1 MKLYLFKNWNEKLKL
16 VLVRFPLSLLLVLG
30 TSVLF
35 VLKIHDYK
43 VEISEFM
50 WPLFLG
56 GIFLSIATTLLC
68 EEMRNKL
75 MAISVEILVV
85 VIWLVY
91 CLTLPKHLQA
101 VHIYQVVVISVS
113 FALSIF
119 FIAFLKKAREIPF
132 WNFVYNI
139 IVLLLVTYL
148 FASVLMGGLG
158 LALLSLDKLFH
169 VVINEKVYGYLN
181 VFCFVI
187 FAPVYWLASIP
198 YADDK
203 FDNHVQFNKVLKILG
218 LYILLP
224 ILCIYLS
231 ILYVYMFQIIA
242 KWELPNG
249 WVSTLVSALG
259 IGGLL
264 TIIILYPLR
273 VRGEN
278 KIVVWQAK
286 YFPLVLL
293 PLLVLMFIAIVR
305 RLDDYGTT
313 INRLYV
319 LLLNLWLFGVSI
331 WLFIVQSKYIKWI
344 VVSFALVAFLSS
356 VGPWSIGNVTKHSLQ
371 KELKNRLSGLHLL
384 EKGGTVK
391 MTIPVMAVDSISRNR
406 IAEITNYL
414 VETYGNESLQYL
426 FASPVGKMS
435 SREIINRFGMQETS
449 SKTIQSF
456 DAWQREGTWSAKVAP
471 YSTIVAINKSFT
483 PDNPYEDENVVL
495 QVKGAVVSVQT
506 KTQPSKQITISL
518 ESKLQQFVNAG
529 TEKRNKYTKDEM
541 TLNGPNYRIII
552 LSVSGD
558 YNRKTRSFHVGYLKA
573 YLMY

>member
-1 MKLYLFKNWNEKLKL
+1 MKLYFFKNWNEKLKL
-16 VLVRFPLSLLLVLG
+16 VLVRFPLSLLFVLG

-35 VLKIHDYK
+35 ILKIHDNGLN
-43 VEISEFM
+43 IREFM
-50 WPLFLG
+50 WPLLLG

-68 EEMRNKL
+68 EDMRNKL
-75 MAISVEILVV
+75 RAILVEVLV
-85 VIWLVY
+85 VIVWFVY
-91 CLTLPKHLQA
+91 CLTLPKHLQP
-101 VHIYQVVVISVS
+101 VHIYQVVVVSAS

-119 FIAFLKKAREIPF
+119 FIAFLKKERDIPF

-169 VVINEKVYGYLN
+169 VVMNEKIYGYLN

-198 YADDK
+198 HSDEK
-203 FDNHVQFNKVLKILG
+203 FDDRVQFNKVLKILG

-249 WVSTLVSALG
+249 WVSMLVSALG

-273 VRGEN
+273 IGEEN
-278 KIVVWQAK
+278 RIVVWLAK

-293 PLLVLMFIAIVR
+293 PLLVLMFIAIAR
-305 RLDDYGTT
+305 RLDDYGMT

-331 WLFIVQSKYIKWI
+331 WLFVVQSKYIKWI

-356 VGPWSIGNVTKHSLQ
+356 VGPWSIGNISKYSLQ
-371 KELKNRLSGLHLL
+371 HELKSRLSGLHLL
-384 EKGGTVK
+384 EQGGTVK
-391 MTIPVMAVDSISRNR
+391 MKIPAMAVDSISRDR
-406 IAEITNYL
+406 IEEITNYL
-414 VETYGNESLQYL
+414 SDTYGVGSLQYL
-426 FASPVGKMS
+426 FAYPVEKMT
-435 SREIINRFGMQETS
+435 SREIINRFGMQGTS
-449 SKTIQSF
+449 SKIIQTF
-456 DAWQREGTWSAKVAP
+456 DAWQREDTWSAKVVP
-471 YSTIVAINKSFT
+471 YSTIVAINKSYS
-483 PDNPYEDENVVL
+483 PDNPYEDENVLL
-495 QVKGAVVSVQT
+495 QVNGAVVSVQT
-506 KTQPSKQITISL
+506 KTEPSKQITILL

-529 TEKRNKYTKDEM
+529 TEKRSKYTKEEM
-541 TLNGPNYRIII
+541 TLNGTNYRLIII
-552 LSVSGD
+552 LVSGN
-558 YNRKTRSFHVGYLKA
+558 YNRKTRSYHIENLKA

>member
-1 MKLYLFKNWNEKLKL
+1 MKLYFFKNWNEKLKL
-16 VLVRFPLSLLLVLG
+16 VLVRFPLSLLFVLG

-35 VLKIHDYK
+35 VLKIHDK
-43 VEISEFM
+43 GLNIREFM
-50 WPLFLG
+50 WPLLLG

-68 EEMRNKL
+68 EDMRNKL
-75 MAISVEILVV
+75 MAILVEVLVV
-85 VIWLVY
+85 IVWLVY
-91 CLTLPKHLQA
+91 CLTLPKHLQP
-101 VHIYQVVVISVS
+101 VHIYQVVVVSAS

-119 FIAFLKKAREIPF
+119 FIAFLKKGRDIPF

-139 IVLLLVTYL
+139 ILLLLVTYL

-158 LALLSLDKLFH
+158 LALFSLDKLFH
-169 VVINEKVYGYLN
+169 VVMNEKIYGYLN

-187 FAPVYWLASIP
+187 FAPVYWLASLP
-198 YADDK
+198 HSDEK
-203 FDNHVQFNKVLKILG
+203 FDDRVQFNKVLKILG

-249 WVSTLVSALG
+249 WVSMLVSALG

-273 VRGEN
+273 IGEEN
-278 KIVVWQAK
+278 RIVVWLAK

-293 PLLVLMFIAIVR
+293 PLLVLMFIAIAR
-305 RLDDYGTT
+305 RLDDYGMT

-331 WLFIVQSKYIKWI
+331 WLFVVQSKYIKWI

-356 VGPWSIGNVTKHSLQ
+356 VGPWSIGNISKHSLQ
-371 KELKNRLSGLHLL
+371 HELKSRLSGLHLL
-384 EKGGTVK
+384 EQGGTIK
-391 MTIPVMAVDSISRNR
+391 MKIPAMTVDPISRDR
-406 IAEITNYL
+406 IVEITNYL
-414 VETYGNESLQYL
+414 SDTYGVGSLQYL
-426 FASPVGKMS
+426 FAYPVEKMT
-435 SREIINRFGMQETS
+435 SREIINRFGMQGAS
-449 SKTIQSF
+449 SKIIQTF
-456 DAWQREGTWSAKVAP
+456 DAWQREDTWSAKVVP
-471 YSTIVAINKSFT
+471 YSTIVAINKSYS
-483 PDNPYEDENVVL
+483 PDNPYEDENVLL
-495 QVKGAVVSVQT
+495 QVNGAVVSVQT
-506 KTQPSKQITISL
+506 KTEPSKQITILL

-529 TEKRNKYTKDEM
+529 TEKRSKYTKEEM
-541 TLNGPNYRIII
+541 TLNGTNYRLIII
-552 LSVSGD
+552 LVSGN
-558 YNRKTRSFHVGYLKA
+558 YNRKTRSYHIENLKA

>member
-1 MKLYLFKNWNEKLKL
+1 MKFYLFKNWNEKLKL
-16 VLVRFPLSLLLVLG
+16 VLVRFPLSLLFVLG

-43 VEISEFM
+43 VDISEFM

-56 GIFLSIATTLLC
+56 GVFLSIATTLLC

-75 MAISVEILVV
+75 MAILVEVLVV
-85 VIWLVY
+85 LIWLIC
-91 CLTLPKHLQA
+91 CLALPKHLQA
-101 VHIYQVVVISVS
+101 VHIYQVIVVSVS
-113 FALSIF
+113 FAISIF
-119 FIAFLKKAREIPF
+119 FIAFLKKEHEIPF
-132 WNFVYNI
+132 WNFAYNI
-139 IVLLLVTYL
+139 LVLLLVTYL

-198 YADDK
+198 YADEK

-231 ILYVYMFQIIA
+231 ILYVYMFQIIT

-264 TIIILYPLR
+264 TMIILYPLHI
-273 VRGEN
+273 RGEN
-278 KIVVWQAK
+278 RTVEWQAK
-286 YFPLVLL
+286 YFPVALL
-293 PLLVLMFIAIVR
+293 PLLVLMFIAITR
-305 RLDDYGTT
+305 RLDDYGMT

-331 WLFIVQSKYIKWI
+331 WLSIVRSKYIKWI
-344 VVSFALVAFLSS
+344 VVSFVLVAFLSS
-356 VGPWSIGNVTKHSLQ
+356 VGPWSIGNIVKHSLQ
-371 KELKNRLSGLHLL
+371 QELKSRLSGLHLL
-384 EKGGTVK
+384 EKAGVVK
-391 MTIPVMAVDSISRNR
+391 VKIPVIVVDSVSRDR
-406 IAEITNYL
+406 IVEITNYL
-414 VETYGNESLQYL
+414 VDTYGNESLQYL
-426 FASPVGKMS
+426 FAYSVGKMD

-449 SKTIQSF
+449 PKVIQPF
-456 DAWQREGTWSAKVAP
+456 DAWQREDTWSTKVVP
-471 YSTIVAINKSFT
+471 YSTIVAINKSFS

-495 QVKGAVVSVQT
+495 KVNGAVVSVQT
-506 KTQPSKQITISL
+506 KTQPSRQITIPL
-518 ESKLQQFVNAG
+518 EYKLQQFVNAG

-541 TLNGPNYRIII
+541 TLNGTNYRMIIV
-552 LSVSGD
+552 SVSGN
-558 YNRKTRSFHVGYLKA
+558 YNRKTRLYHIGHLKA

>member
-1 MKLYLFKNWNEKLKL
+1 MKLYFFNNWNEKLKL
-16 VLVRFPLSLLLVLG
+16 VLVRFPLSLLFVLG

-75 MAISVEILVV
+75 AAISVEILVV
-85 VIWLVY
+85 IVWLIY
-91 CLTLPKHLQA
+91 CLTLPKHLQP
-101 VHIYQVVVISVS
+101 VHIYQVVVVSAS

-119 FIAFLKKAREIPF
+119 FIAFLKKEREIPF

-148 FASVLMGGLG
+148 FASVLMGGLS

-169 VVINEKVYGYLN
+169 VVINEKIYGYLN

-198 YADDK
+198 HSDEK
-203 FDNHVQFNKVLKILG
+203 FDNRVQFNKVLKILG

-231 ILYVYMFQIIA
+231 ILYVYMFQIIT

-249 WVSTLVSALG
+249 WVSMLVSALG

-273 VRGEN
+273 IREEN
-278 KIVVWQAK
+278 RTVVWLAK

-293 PLLVLMFIAIVR
+293 PLLVLMFIAIAR
-305 RLDDYGTT
+305 RLDDYGMT

-331 WLFIVQSKYIKWI
+331 WLFIVKSKYIKWI

-356 VGPWSIGNVTKHSLQ
+356 VGPWSIGNISKYSLRH
-371 KELKNRLSGLHLL
+371 ELKSRLSGLHLL
-384 EKGGTVK
+384 ENGGTVK
-391 MTIPVMAVDSISRNR
+391 MKIPTMSVDSTSRDR
-406 IAEITNYL
+406 ITEITNYL
-414 VETYGNESLQYL
+414 FDTYGVESLQYL
-426 FASPVGKMS
+426 FAYPVNKMS
-435 SREIINRFGMQETS
+435 SREIVNRFGIQGKN
-449 SKTIQSF
+449 SKVIQPF
-456 DAWQREGTWSAKVAP
+456 DAWQREDTWSSKVAP
-471 YSTIVAINKSFT
+471 FSNIVAINKSFS
-483 PDNPYEDENVVL
+483 PDNPYEDENVILKVD
-495 QVKGAVVSVQT
+495 GAVVTVQA
-506 KTQPSKQITISL
+506 KTPSSRYITIPL
-518 ESKLQQFVNAG
+518 ESILQQFVNAG
-529 TEKRNKYTKDEM
+529 TEKRNKYTKEEM
-541 TLNGPNYRIII
+541 TLIGPNYRMIII
-552 LSVSGD
+552 SVSGD
-558 YNRKTRSFHVGYLKA
+558 YNRKTRSYHVGYLKA

>member
-1 MKLYLFKNWNEKLKL
+1 MKLYFFKNWNEKLKL
-16 VLVRFPLSLLLVLG
+16 VLVRFPLSLLFVLG

-35 VLKIHDYK
+35 VLKIHDNGLN
-43 VEISEFM
+43 IREFM
-50 WPLFLG
+50 WPLLLG

-75 MAISVEILVV
+75 MAILVEVLVV
-85 VIWLVY
+85 IIWLVY
-91 CLTLPKHLQA
+91 CLTLPKHLQP
-101 VHIYQVVVISVS
+101 VHIYQVVVVSAS

-119 FIAFLKKAREIPF
+119 FIAFLKKERDIPF

-139 IVLLLVTYL
+139 IVLLFVTYL

-158 LALLSLDKLFH
+158 LALFSLDKLFH
-169 VVINEKVYGYLN
+169 VVINEKIYGYLN

-187 FAPVYWLASIP
+187 FAPVYWLASLP
-198 YADDK
+198 HSDEK
-203 FDNHVQFNKVLKILG
+203 FNDRVQFNKVLKILG

-249 WVSTLVSALG
+249 WVSMLVSALG

-273 VRGEN
+273 IRDEN
-278 KIVVWQAK
+278 RIVVWLAK

-305 RLDDYGTT
+305 RLDDYGMT

-319 LLLNLWLFGVSI
+319 LLLNLWLFGVSV

-356 VGPWSIGNVTKHSLQ
+356 VGPWSIGNISKHSLQ
-371 KELKNRLSGLHLL
+371 HELKSRLSGLHLL
-384 EKGGTVK
+384 EQGGTIK
-391 MTIPVMAVDSISRNR
+391 MKIPAMAIDSISRDR

-414 VETYGNESLQYL
+414 SDTYGVGSLQYL
-426 FASPVGKMS
+426 FAYPVEKMT
-435 SREIINRFGMQETS
+435 SREIIKRFGMQGTS
-449 SKTIQSF
+449 SKVIQPF
-456 DAWQREGTWSAKVAP
+456 DACQREDTWSSKVAP
-471 YSTIVAINKSFT
+471 YTTIVAINKSFS

-495 QVKGAVVSVQT
+495 KINGAVVSVQT
-506 KTQPSKQITISL
+506 KAQPSRQITISL

-529 TEKRNKYTKDEM
+529 TEKRNKYIKEEM
-541 TLNGPNYRIII
+541 TLHGTNYRMIII
-552 LSVSGD
+552 LVSGD
-558 YNRKTRSFHVGYLKA
+558 YNRKTRSYHIEYLKA

>member
-1 MKLYLFKNWNEKLKL
+1 MKLYFFKNWNEKLKL
-16 VLVRFPLSLLLVLG
+16 VLVRFPLSLLFVLG

-43 VEISEFM
+43 VDISEFM

-68 EEMRNKL
+68 EEMRNKIL
-75 MAISVEILVV
+75 AISVEILVV
-85 VIWLVY
+85 IVWLIY

-101 VHIYQVVVISVS
+101 VHIYQVVVVSTS

-119 FIAFLKKAREIPF
+119 FVAFLKKEREIPF

-139 IVLLLVTYL
+139 LVLLLVTYL
-148 FASVLMGGLG
+148 FASVLMGGLS

-198 YADDK
+198 YSDEK

-231 ILYVYMFQIIA
+231 ILYVYMFQIIT

-249 WVSTLVSALG
+249 WVSMLVSALG

-273 VRGEN
+273 IREEN
-278 KIVVWQAK
+278 RTVVWLAK

-293 PLLVLMFIAIVR
+293 PLLVLMFIAIAR
-305 RLDDYGTT
+305 RLDDYGMT

-344 VVSFALVAFLSS
+344 VVSFSLVAFLSS
-356 VGPWSIGNVTKHSLQ
+356 AGPWSIGNITKHSLQ
-371 KELKNRLSGLHLL
+371 QELKSRLSDLHLL
-384 EKGGTVK
+384 GKGELVK
-391 MTIPVMAVDSISRNR
+391 VKIPAMSIDSISRDR
-406 IAEITNYL
+406 IAEITNYIFD
-414 VETYGNESLQYL
+414 TYGVGSLQYL
-426 FASPVGKMS
+426 FAYPVNKMS
-435 SREIINRFGMQETS
+435 SREIINRFGMQETNT
-449 SKTIQSF
+449 KTIQPF
-456 DAWQREGTWSAKVAP
+456 DVWQREDTWSAKVVP
-471 YSTIVAINKSFT
+471 YSTIVAINKSFS
-483 PDNPYEDENVVL
+483 PNNPYEDENVVL
-495 QVKGAVVSVQT
+495 KINGAVVSVQT
-506 KTQPSKQITISL
+506 KTQPSRYITISL
-518 ESKLQQFVNAG
+518 ESKLQQFVNTG
-529 TEKRNKYTKDEM
+529 TEKRNKYTKEEM
-541 TLNGPNYRIII
+541 TLNGPNYRMIIV
-552 LSVSGD
+552 SVSGD
-558 YNRKTRSFHVGYLKA
+558 YNRKTRSYHVGYLKA